1 MRIFNLIIS
10 KEKMLVGNIGEM
22 PMLAR
27 NCKGSPFI
35 LLPSQGIKGQR
46 TKSERHLFDNTCAA

>member
-1 MRIFNLIIS
+1 MRVFHLIRS
-10 KEKMLVGNIGEM
+10 KEKILVGNSGDM
-22 PMLAR
+22 PVC
-27 NCKGSPFI
+27 NCKGSSFI